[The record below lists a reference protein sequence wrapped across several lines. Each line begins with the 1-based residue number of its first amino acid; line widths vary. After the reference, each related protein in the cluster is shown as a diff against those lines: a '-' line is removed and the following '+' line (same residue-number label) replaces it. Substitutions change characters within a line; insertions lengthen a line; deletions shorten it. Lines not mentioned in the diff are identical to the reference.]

1 MGGRKG
7 RKGAEGGIEAR
18 KQGRRKWKE
27 VNGEGRHDGQE
38 ERVLTTT
45 NMKVKGF
52 IQRGGRGEALGF
64 SPLLPKK

>member
-1 MGGRKG
+1 MEK
-7 RKGAEGGIEAR
+7 
-18 KQGRRKWKE
+18 
-27 VNGEGRHDGQE
+27 EGRHDGQE

-64 SPLLPKK
+64 SPLPPKNNYVIITCTSTGYTTQ